1 MSMWIHS
8 LSCQTIFTELF
19 VFSRVVWARRAV
31 PLRPDDLVI
40 RFPIPYRR
48 LSEHSNPRARN
59 GLMKWKK
66 QRASYGSGIIRST
79 LFAMN
84 RNGTGFGN
92 TLPTIPSVGAK
103 IFTTQIT
110 GTRKAKD
117 ANRRFVSRGQAPKH

>member
-1 MSMWIHS
+1 
-8 LSCQTIFTELF
+8 
-19 VFSRVVWARRAV
+19 
-31 PLRPDDLVI
+31 
-40 RFPIPYRR
+40 
-48 LSEHSNPRARN
+48 
-59 GLMKWKK
+59 MKWKR

-110 GTRKAKD
+110 GTRNAQD
-117 ANRRFVSRGQAPKH
+117 ENRRFVSRGQVPRH